1 MVTHLVYSISE
12 WKKRAV
18 SNAFGLY
25 VEQCLGKDGLCW
37 EYASV
42 LTALWIQKVVSVYIQ
57 SRIRIVL
64 VHVC

>member
-1 MVTHLVYSISE
+1 MLVMLL
-12 WKKRAV
+12 V
-18 SNAFGLY
+18 Y

-42 LTALWIQKVVSVYIQ
+42 LTALWEQKVMSPYIQ
-57 SRIRIVL
+57 PSIQIVL